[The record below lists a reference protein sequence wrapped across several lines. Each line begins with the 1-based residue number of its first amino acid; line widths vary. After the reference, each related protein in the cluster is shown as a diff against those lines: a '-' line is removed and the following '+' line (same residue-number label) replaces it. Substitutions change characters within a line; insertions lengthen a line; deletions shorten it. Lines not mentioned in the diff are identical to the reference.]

1 MSASAL
7 LNLLDPAT
15 YPSRRIEAW
24 KYSDLARVLRE
35 APQVSAVTNVGTTGV
50 FDDLADK
57 VIVFANGQSD
67 EASFVAA
74 GVQTLALRFV
84 SDAQGTAHSAGFEVR
99 VPAGA
104 SLTVIESHEG
114 AGSAYASHIR
124 LTYSVETGGQLTR
137 VVVADDLADAVSIID
152 ADIDLAPE
160 AKLAQTVVATGARL
174 QRIETRLAHHAES
187 ADARLD
193 GVYVLNGSRHVD
205 LTTVV
210 DHLAANGTTSQLSKG
225 VARDTSR
232 GVFQGKI
239 IVERG
244 ADGTD
249 ARMGHHAL
257 IAGERAEIDAK
268 PELIIYADDVQCAHG
283 NTVGTLDESALF
295 YMQSRGISEDEARAL
310 LTTAFLGEVV
320 ERIEREDI
328 RERVDQWLT
337 DRL

>member
-1 MSASAL
+1 MTASAK
-7 LNLLDPAT
+7 LNLFNPTT

-24 KYSDLARVLRE
+24 KYSDLSRVLRD
-35 APQVSAVTNVGTTGV
+35 APQASGAASVSGAGAFDTLAEKVVTFV
-50 FDDLADK
+50 
-57 VIVFANGQSD
+57 NGHGG
-67 EASFVAA
+67 EHSFTAA
-74 GVQTLALRFV
+74 GEQTLAVRFV
-84 SDAQGTAHSAGFEVR
+84 SEAQNTAHAARFDVH
-99 VPAGA
+99 VPAGS
-104 SLTVIESHEG
+104 SLTVIETYEG
-114 AGSAYASHIR
+114 AGTSYASQVR
-124 LTYSVETGGQLTR
+124 VTYKVGSEASLTR
-137 VVVADDLADAVSIID
+137 IVVADDVADAVSIID
-152 ADIDLAPE
+152 AEIDLAPE
-160 AKLAQTVVATGARL
+160 AKLDQTVVSTGAKL
-174 QRIETRLAHHAES
+174 QRIETRLAHRAKG

-193 GVYVLNGSRHVD
+193 GLYVLNGSRHVD

-210 DHLAANGTTSQLSKG
+210 GHLFENGTTSQLSKG

-295 YMQSRGISEDEARAL
+295 YMQSRGISLDEARAL
-310 LTTAFLGEVV
+310 LTEAFLIEVID
-320 ERIEREDI
+320 RIEREDI
-328 RERVDQWLT
+328 RERVGQWLT
-337 DRL
+337 ERL

>member
-1 MSASAL
+1 MSASAQ
-7 LNLLDPAT
+7 LNLLDPTT
-15 YPSRRIEAW
+15 YPSRRVEAW
-24 KYSDLARVLRE
+24 KYSDLARVLRD
-35 APQVSAVTNVGTTGV
+35 APQVSPTANVGTAGA
-50 FDDLADK
+50 FNDIADT
-57 VIVFANGQSD
+57 VVVFANGQSD
-67 EASFVAA
+67 EASFTAA
-74 GVQTLALRFV
+74 GKQTLALRLV
-84 SDAQGTAHSAGFEVR
+84 SDATGTAHSARYDVR
-99 VPAGA
+99 VPAGS
-104 SLTVIESHEG
+104 SLTVVESYEG
-114 AGSAYASHIR
+114 AGSAYASHVR
-124 LTYSVETGGQLTR
+124 LTYVVEAGGFLTR
-137 VVVADDLADAVSIID
+137 IVVADDVADAVSIVD
-152 ADIDLAPE
+152 AEITLA
-160 AKLAQTVVATGARL
+160 AGGKLAQTVVSTGAKL
-174 QRIETRLAHHAES
+174 QRIETRLAHYADG

-295 YMQSRGISEDEARAL
+295 YMQSRGITEDEARAL

-320 ERIEREDI
+320 DRIEREDI

>member
-1 MSASAL
+1 MSASAE
-7 LNLLDPAT
+7 LNLFDAAT
-15 YPSRRIEAW
+15 YPSRRVEAW
-24 KYSDLARVLRE
+24 KYSDLARVLRDAPE
-35 APQVSAVTNVGTTGV
+35 ASPVVEITTDGS

-57 VIVFANGQSD
+57 VVVIANGRSED
-67 EASFVAA
+67 TAFVAA
-74 GVQTLALRFV
+74 GSQTLALRVV
-84 SDAQGTAHSAGFEVR
+84 SEANGTAHMGSFDVT
-99 VPAGA
+99 VPSGAALTVVETYEGSGAAYASQIRLTYKVESGA
-104 SLTVIESHEG
+104 SLT
-114 AGSAYASHIR
+114 
-124 LTYSVETGGQLTR
+124 R
-137 VVVADDLADAVSIID
+137 VVIADDAADAVSIID
-152 ADIDLAPE
+152 AEIDLAPE
-160 AKLAQTVVATGARL
+160 AKLAQSVIVTGAKL
-174 QRIETRLAHHAES
+174 QRIETRLAHHAGG

-193 GVYVLNGSRHVD
+193 AVYVLNGSCHTD

-210 DHLAANGTTSQLSKG
+210 DHLAADGTTSQLTKG
-225 VARDTSR
+225 VARETSR

-249 ARMGHHAL
+249 ARMAHNAL

-283 NTVGTLDESALF
+283 NTVGTMDESALF
-295 YMQSRGISEDEARAL
+295 YMQSRGITEDEARAL

>member
-1 MSASAL
+1 MSASAQ

-15 YPSRRIEAW
+15 YPSRRVEAW
-24 KYSDLARVLRE
+24 KYSNLARVLRD
-35 APQVSAVTNVGTTGV
+35 APQKSGAIKVSSTGS
-50 FDDLADK
+50 FDLLADK
-57 VIVFANGQSD
+57 VVIIANGNAD
-67 EASFVAA
+67 ETAFVAT
-74 GVQTLALRFV
+74 GEQTLALRFV
-84 SDAQGTAHSAGFEVR
+84 SDAKGTAHSAGFDVH
-99 VPAGA
+99 VPTGS
-104 SLTVIESHEG
+104 SLTVIETYEG
-114 AGSAYASHIR
+114 KGSAYASQVR
-124 LTYSVETGGQLTR
+124 LTYSVETGAKLTR
-137 VVVADDLADAVSIID
+137 VVVVDDVADAVSIID
-152 ADIDLAPE
+152 ADIDLAPD
-160 AKLAQTVVATGARL
+160 AKLAQSVVSTGAKL
-174 QRIETRLAHHAES
+174 QRIETRLAHHAGG

-193 GVYVLNGSRHVD
+193 GLYVLNGSSHVD

-295 YMQSRGISEDEARAL
+295 YMQARGLTVEEARTL
-310 LTTAFLGEVV
+310 LTEAFLIEVID
-320 ERIEREDI
+320 RIEREDI
-328 RERVDQWLT
+328 REQVGQWLT
-337 DRL
+337 ERL